1 MKFTMP
7 FDFGDVVLVPFP
19 FTNQMT
25 SKQRPA
31 VIVSH
36 HAYARARPDVV
47 VMAITSQVRAP
58 LGFADTLLTDWQE
71 ANLLKPS
78 VVKPV
83 FATLEQGLLIKQLG
97 QLSVTDQE
105 TLRLSIKQAIG

>member
-1 MKFTMP
+1 MP
-7 FDFGDVVLVPFP
+7 FEFGDVVLVPFP

-31 VIVSH
+31 VIVSQR
-36 HAYARARPDVV
+36 AYARSRPDVV
-47 VMAITSQVRAP
+47 VMAITSQIRAA
-58 LGFADTLLTDWQE
+58 LGFADTLLTDWQS

-83 FATLEQGLLIKQLG
+83 LATLEQGLVIKQLG
-97 QLSVTDQE
+97 QLSAQDQAA
-105 TLRLSIKQAIG
+105 LRRAIGQAIG